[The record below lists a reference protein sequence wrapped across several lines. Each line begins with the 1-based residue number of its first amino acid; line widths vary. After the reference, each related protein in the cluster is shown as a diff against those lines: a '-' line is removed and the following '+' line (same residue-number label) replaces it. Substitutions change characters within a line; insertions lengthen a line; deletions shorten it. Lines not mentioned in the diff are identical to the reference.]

1 MSMPDTHEPAPT
13 VEALLAPEH
22 FALLEQRPVDRVAR
36 QATATVDGLSGGHIE
51 RIVATGAVGER
62 QYVVKRFSLAGDWIM
77 RATGDV
83 QGRAAMT
90 TTSAAVQSADQ
101 AGQAAWHQGR
111 PRQVRARGALNLHN
125 TPLGYPS

>member
-90 TTSAAVQSADQ
+90 WRSGLLDLLPACIDHATI
-101 AGQAAWHQGR
+101 GC
-111 PRQVRARGALNLHN
+111 ARGRCRR
-125 TPLGYPS
+125 